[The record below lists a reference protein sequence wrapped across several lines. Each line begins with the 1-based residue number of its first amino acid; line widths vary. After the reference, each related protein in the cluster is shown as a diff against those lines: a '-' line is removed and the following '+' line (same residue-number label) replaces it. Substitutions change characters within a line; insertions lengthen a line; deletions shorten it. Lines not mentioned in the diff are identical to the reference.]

1 MWTAHQPDQHY
12 HATFHHLHPH
22 LHRQA
27 AHVDQLPRVLQDAAG
42 IGSVTETTVFHL
54 APTAISPVPFLS
66 WNKVNLFQTADV
78 GVEVA
83 CCNSWVRGQKI
94 CDCITRLQ
102 YTVCFPHKYMLV
114 TVTALKN
121 CHHFFHFCP
130 YQRQKFVG

>member
-121 CHHFFHFCP
+121 CHHFCP